1 MSIENALTLLSDE
14 MSIAF
19 GGNALHRVPMS
30 FVREIA
36 KSNLKKLHLI
46 NTAGAH
52 EVDLLCA
59 TNQVTMVDAGF
70 VSYESGYGLAN
81 YYRTAVQKGDIKA
94 NEHACYTVI
103 SALRAAAYGVPF
115 MPVRGL
121 EYGDLIIENDYFIRV
136 EDPFSG
142 SPVTL
147 VKALVPDVAIIH
159 AHQVDKK
166 GNVWIDGPL
175 FDDLLLARASK
186 KVIIT
191 TEKIVNKEYSLM
203 KQQMTMI
210 PSFLV
215 DAIIE
220 VRRGAAPC
228 TMYGDYEADH
238 EILQQFTTGQMD
250 IKMYLEHYDKKGR
263 W

>member
-1 MSIENALTLLSDE
+1 MSIEEVLTLLSDE

-36 KSNLKKLHLI
+36 KSDLKNLHLI

-52 EVDLLCA
+52 DVDLLCA
-59 TNQVTMVDAGF
+59 TNQVAVVDAGF

-81 YYRTAVQKGDIKA
+81 YYRKAVQEGKVKS

-103 SALRAAAYGVPF
+103 SALRAASYGVPF

-121 EYGDLIIENDYFIRV
+121 EYGDLIKENNYFIRV

-147 VKALVPDVAIIH
+147 VKALSPDVAVIH
-159 AHQVDKK
+159 AHQVDKN
-166 GNVWIDGPL
+166 GNVWIQGPL
-175 FDDLLLARASK
+175 FDDILLARASK

-191 TEKIVNKEYSLM
+191 TEKIVNKEYNSA
-203 KQQMTMI
+203 KQRMTKI
-210 PSFLV
+210 PGFSV

-220 VRRGAAPC
+220 IKNGSAPC
-228 TMYGDYEADH
+228 SMYGEYDIDD
-238 EILQQFTTGQMD
+238 EILRKFTTGEMD
-250 IKMYLEHYDKKGR
+250 TEMYLAHYKKNRR